1 MELLPSSNSYQR
13 RCPPE
18 TVTEV
23 QWYPHI
29 SCYRAYKYG
38 LKSLL
43 RFSGVILIETKQNL
57 FKFEFCHK
65 RRDVP
70 LTEDSEEPSPGQK
83 PTFLTDPDFVHH
95 RRKDIKI

>member
-1 MELLPSSNSYQR
+1 M
-13 RCPPE
+13 
-18 TVTEV
+18 
-23 QWYPHI
+23 
-29 SCYRAYKYG
+29 
-38 LKSLL
+38 
-43 RFSGVILIETKQNL
+43 ILIETKLNL

-95 RRKDIKI
+95 RREDIKI